1 MQLSTSSQG
10 GRVPYK
16 WVVLMVVIFGSFMSI
31 LDQTVINNALPRLLS
46 AFSADLGSLQWVITA
61 YTLTQGVVTPT
72 TAFFANRL
80 GTKRFYVIAL
90 VAFTLGSALC
100 GLAWNL
106 PSLIVFRVVQAI
118 GGATLFPLAITLLF
132 HEFPPHERGL
142 ATGILSIST
151 LLAPAVGPTLGG
163 YFVTYADWRLIFYI
177 NVPVGIVAIIMALL
191 LLRERPSEARARF
204 DLPGFVLAATGLAT
218 VLYALSNASSS
229 GWNAPVVLVT
239 LIGGLC
245 LLALFVVVEL
255 RAASRGKQPLVE
267 LRLFANGPFLSSN
280 IANAL
285 IAFSFFGSL
294 ILLPIYL
301 QNLRGLSAFQ
311 SGLFT
316 LPLAFAAVLTAIA
329 GGRVVD
335 RFGPRVMLFPGLV
348 LMGLSTWQL
357 AQVQL
362 STPYP
367 WLLLV
372 FALRGLG
379 LGCLVQSLTVAALA
393 TVPPRQYAQASS
405 LGAVIRFVFTS
416 LGIAV
421 LATLVQSRAATH
433 STALAAS
440 LKPTSPA
447 ALAQIGK
454 LGLNLAVQDAFWLS
468 LGAFILALLAVCF
481 IRVPRPIPKG
491 KITTPPGERLSDSD
505 DPNDLTET
513 ATPGSGSARVSAGP
527 GPGDD
532 AMV

>member
-1 MQLSTSSQG
+1 M
-10 GRVPYK
+10 
-16 WVVLMVVIFGSFMSI
+16 
-31 LDQTVINNALPRLLS
+31 
-46 AFSADLGSLQWVITA
+46 
-61 YTLTQGVVTPT
+61 VTPT

-80 GTKRFYVIAL
+80 GTKRFYIIAL
-90 VAFTLGSALC
+90 VLFTLGSALC
-100 GLAWNL
+100 GLAWNE
-106 PSLIVFRVVQAI
+106 PSLIVFRVTQAI

-142 ATGILSIST
+142 ATGILSISA

-163 YFVTYADWRLIFYI
+163 YLVTYADWRLIFYI
-177 NVPVGIVAIIMALL
+177 NVPVGVVGVVMALL
-191 LLRERPSEARARF
+191 LLRERPSEGRTRF
-204 DLPGFVLAATGLAT
+204 DLPGFVLAATGLAA
-218 VLYALSNASSS
+218 VLYALSNASIS
-229 GWNAPVVLVT
+229 GWNSLVVLVT

-255 RAASRGKQPLVE
+255 RTAYRGKQPLVE

-285 IAFSFFGSL
+285 IAFSFFGGL
-294 ILLPIYL
+294 ILLPLYL

-335 RFGPRVMLFPGLV
+335 RFGPRVVLFPGLV

-357 AQVQL
+357 AEVQL
-362 STPYP
+362 STSYP

-379 LGCLVQSLTVAALA
+379 LGCLIQPLTVSALA
-393 TVPPRQYAQASS
+393 KVPPRQYAQASS
-405 LGAVIRFVFTS
+405 LGTVIRFVFTS

-433 STALAAS
+433 ISTLAAS

-468 LGAFILALLAVCF
+468 LGAFTLAFIAVCF
-481 IRVPRPIPKG
+481 IRVQRPVPEE
-491 KITTPPGERLSDSD
+491 KITTPPGERLSDTD
-505 DPNDLTET
+505 DPTNPTES
-513 ATPGSGSARVSAGP
+513 ASPGSGSTRLSAGP
-527 GPGDD
+527 GPGDNV
-532 AMV
+532 MV

>member
-10 GRVPYK
+10 SRVPYK
-16 WVVLMVVIFGSFMSI
+16 WIVLMVVIFGSFMSI

-80 GTKRFYVIAL
+80 GTKHFYAIAL
-90 VAFTLGSALC
+90 VLFTLGSALC

-106 PSLIVFRVVQAI
+106 PALIVFRVIQAI

-132 HEFPPHERGL
+132 HEFPSHERGL
-142 ATGILSIST
+142 ATGILSISA

-163 YFVTYADWRLIFYI
+163 YLVTYADWRLIFFI
-177 NVPVGIVAIIMALL
+177 NVPVGIVATIMALL
-191 LLRERPSEARARF
+191 LLRERSSEGRARF
-204 DLPGFVLAATGLAT
+204 DLPGFVLAATGLAA
-218 VLYALSNASSS
+218 VLYALSNASTS
-229 GWNAPVVLVT
+229 GWDSPAVLVT

-255 RAASRGKQPLVE
+255 RTASRGKQPLVE

-285 IAFSFFGSL
+285 IAFSFFGGL

-316 LPLAFAAVLTAIA
+316 LPLAFAAVLTAIV

-335 RFGPRVMLFPGLV
+335 RLGPRVMLFPGLV

-357 AQVQL
+357 AEVQL
-362 STPYP
+362 ATPYP

-379 LGCLVQSLTVAALA
+379 LGCLVQTLTVAALA

-405 LGAVIRFVFTS
+405 LGTVIRFVFTS

-421 LATLVQSRAATH
+421 LATLVQSRAAVH
-433 STALAAS
+433 ISTLAAS

-447 ALAQIGK
+447 ALVQIGK

-468 LGAFILALLAVCF
+468 LGAFILAFIAVCF
-481 IRVPRPIPKG
+481 IHVKRPVPQE
-491 KITTPPGERLSDSD
+491 KITRSSGERLSETD
-505 DPNDLTET
+505 DLTDLPES
-513 ATPGSGSARVSAGP
+513 ATPGSARVSAGP
-527 GPGDD
+527 GDD
-532 AMV
+532 VIG